1 MPLLIQILFIAFFP
15 LSSNPIH
22 SSFIDW
28 SAAKKLTWNDFKAA
42 PDKKSTNA
50 AMTSTNIKFD
60 FSYNS
65 DRGFEYHITC
75 QFDPYRSWG
84 RIQTDYIL
92 SHEQGHF
99 DIAEIYARKLYKA
112 LKGYNPDPKKGNKE
126 LNKIYQNLMKEMDV
140 TQRSYDKETNFS
152 INRTEQAQWL
162 TKIKEELKNLE
173 AYSAYR

>member
-1 MPLLIQILFIAFFP
+1 MPLLIQILFIAFF
-15 LSSNPIH
+15 SSSTNTVN

-28 SAAKKLTWNDFKAA
+28 NETRRLTWDDFKSA
-42 PDKKSTNA
+42 PDKNSTNA

-75 QFDPYRSWG
+75 QFDPNSSWG
-84 RIQTDYIL
+84 RIKTDYIL

-112 LKGYNPDPKKGNKE
+112 LKGYSPDPKKANKE
-126 LNKIYQNLMKEMDV
+126 LNKIYQQLMKEMDAA
-140 TQRSYDKETNFS
+140 QRLYDKETNFS
-152 INRTEQAQWL
+152 INRTEQAEWL
-162 TKIKEELKNLE
+162 TKIKEDLKNLE